1 MTKPPP
7 QVVSSGV
14 SSGAAEAPDEA
25 IPQPLAS
32 VLAPI
37 HRSALG
43 GAVGTVFGL
52 GMFLLTAAELLRRP
66 ESRLNLGLLGQY
78 LPGYVVSWP
87 GAFVGFA
94 WFFALGFCVGWLLAL
109 TRNLA
114 IAVWIFVVRS
124 RHEMAMTRDFLDHV

>member
-7 QVVSSGV
+7 QLIVSDV
-14 SSGAAEAPDEA
+14 NSGAARTPEDT
-25 IPQPLAS
+25 IPQPLAT
-32 VLAPI
+32 VLASI

-43 GAVGTVFGL
+43 GAVGIVAGL

-66 ESRLNLGLLGQY
+66 ESRLGLGLLGQL
-78 LPGYVVSWP
+78 LPGFAVSWA

-94 WFFALGFCVGWLLAL
+94 WLFTLGFCVGWLLAFIH
-109 TRNLA
+109 NLA

-124 RHEMAMTRDFLDHV
+124 RHEMALTRDFLDHV